1 MEKILVI
8 DDDNAIVEAISES
21 LKPQGYDMISDIGGK
36 GYRQLMGSGDISLV
50 LLDVFMGEISG
61 LDVLCDIREN
71 YSDVNVIM
79 ISGESDI
86 ETAIRAIRMG
96 AFDFLEKP
104 ISKNK
109 LLVTVKNA
117 LSDRRQKQENS
128 RLKENFLSKYAFHGS
143 SDEIGRLEKTIEK
156 AARSNLSVLIT
167 GENGTGKEI
176 AAKRLHFLSARAAM
190 PLVTINCAS
199 IPGELLESELFGHK
213 KGSFTGAIS
222 DKDGVFLRASGGTIF
237 LDEIGDMPFDL
248 QAKILRVLQ
257 EQEVV
262 RIGESK
268 PTKIDVRVISATNR
282 DLKQQISINRF
293 REDLYY
299 RLNGLE
305 LQISP
310 LRERKEDIR
319 DLVDHFVKELCFEN
333 NIEIPEI
340 YQSAMTK
347 LISHSF
353 PGNVRELKNIVSRTI
368 IMNDSSKI
376 TSFDLPQGDSKIDLT
391 GECLGNLSDVKKRL
405 MGQYLKKRL
414 SRLDDDKK
422 ELARELGIH
431 VNNLYRLIKENI
443 D

>member
-8 DDDNAIVEAISES
+8 DDDKDIVEAISKALQS
-21 LKPQGYDMISDIGGK
+21 QDYDVISDVGGK
-36 GYRQLMGSGDISLV
+36 EYRQLMESGYIGLV

-61 LDVLCDIREN
+61 LDILCDIREN
-71 YSDVNVIM
+71 YSEVNVIM

-117 LSDRRQKQENS
+117 LSDRRQKQENN
-128 RLKENFLSKYAFHGS
+128 RFKENFLAKYVFHGS
-143 SDEIGRLEKTIEK
+143 SEEIKKLEKTIEK
-156 AARSNLSVLIT
+156 AAGSTLSVLIT

-176 AAKRLHFLSARAAM
+176 AAKRLHYLSSRAAM
-190 PLVTINCAS
+190 PFITINCAS

-237 LDEIGDMPFDL
+237 LDEIGDMPMDL

-262 RIGESK
+262 RIGESR

-282 DLKQQISINRF
+282 KLKERIASNLF
-293 REDLYY
+293 REDLFY

-310 LRERKEDIR
+310 LRERKGDIPE
-319 DLVDHFVKELCFEN
+319 LVEHFVKELCFEN

-340 YQSAMTK
+340 YQNAMGK
-347 LISHSF
+347 LTSHSF
-353 PGNVRELKNIVSRTI
+353 PGNVRELKNIVSRTV
-368 IMNDSSKI
+368 IMNDSNKI
-376 TSFDLPQGDSKIDLT
+376 SSFDLPEHNNLFEISGD
-391 GECLGNLSDVKKRL
+391 CLGSLSDVKKGL
-405 MGQYLKKRL
+405 MGRYLKKRL
-414 SRLDDDKK
+414 HRLNDDKK